1 MNLLLHI
8 CKNFERADWKLQCA
22 VYVAM
27 IIVSAAAYVAMKEYK
42 LI

>member
-8 CKNFERADWKLQCA
+8 CKNFERADWRVQCA

-27 IIVSAAAYVAMKEYK
+27 IIASAAAYVLMKELK